1 MNEACA
7 TEQRV
12 GYWNVRSPISVAQP
26 AHQRLGCATDCNRAK
41 IFAIEELQA
50 PDVDPAKAER
60 LLQYRLEHRCEVTGR
75 GVDDLQDLGGRGLL
89 IQRLAGLGDE
99 PRILH
104 CDHRLAREIFEQRDF
119 LSGE

>member
-26 AHQRLGCATDCNRAK
+26 ARKRLRCTTHCNRAK

-60 LLQYRLEHRCEVTGR
+60 LLQDRVEHRRQIARR
-75 GVDDLQDLGGRGLL
+75 GIDDLQYLGGCGLL
-89 IQRLAGLGDE
+89 LQG
-99 PRILH
+99 
-104 CDHRLAREIFEQRDF
+104 LARLGQETRVLHRNDR
-119 LSGE
+119 LRGEVLQ